1 MKVVFSGGAEIDAAL
16 RDLSR
21 RLAKAVTTRA
31 ATKALKVF
39 VDAANAK
46 APVGRTGNL
55 AKSYK
60 VGARSVLT
68 RRQKSQADQP
78 AADEVIVYAGTAN
91 PAGQMQEFGTAHHRP
106 QPHARPAWDET
117 GPKVLAI
124 LETDFA
130 ADVAKTT
137 ARAAKKAA
145 QQP

>member
-16 RDLSR
+16 RELPR
-21 RLAKAVTTRA
+21 RLAKAVTTRS

-55 AKSYK
+55 SKSYK

-91 PAGQMQEFGTAHHRP
+91 PAGQMQEFGTVNHAA
-106 QPHARPAWDET
+106 QPHARPAWEET
-117 GPKVLAI
+117 RQKVVDS
-124 LETDFA
+124 LEQDFA
-130 ADVAKTT
+130 AEVAKTK
-137 ARAAKKAA
+137 ARAAKRAA
-145 QQP
+145 KL